1 MIMVSE
7 LMNKARILLGWHE
20 INYNSDCIDPHWQV
34 GISAFFNCL
43 MMHLEWLDCTCHQ
56 NVEGNGDAI
65 MGGKMKE
72 TITKEEDHIKKTI
85 SRAPI
90 SILKRA
96 SKKKTK
102 NDIIELGDS
111 EDEEEI
117 SIK

>member
-1 MIMVSE
+1 
-7 LMNKARILLGWHE
+7 
-20 INYNSDCIDPHWQV
+20 
-34 GISAFFNCL
+34 
-43 MMHLEWLDCTCHQ
+43 
-56 NVEGNGDAI
+56 